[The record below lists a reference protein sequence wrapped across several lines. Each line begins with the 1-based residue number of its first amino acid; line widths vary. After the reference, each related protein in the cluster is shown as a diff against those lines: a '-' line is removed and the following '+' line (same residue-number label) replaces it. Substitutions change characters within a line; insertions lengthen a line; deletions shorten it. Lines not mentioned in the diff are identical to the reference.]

1 MAPYIAT
8 QGKSLIDGII
18 MLAAPASTMRETIE
32 HQLETLSG
40 FNPPEELDKIRRAFD
55 DIPQCY
61 IDGVDYDKSA
71 VMSGLCKE
79 QYPMLFLQGERDYQ
93 VLPEELGLWK
103 TWVDEAGGNAN
114 TAFISYPGLN
124 HIFHEGEGEPSPAEY
139 AVQGRIPAK
148 VIDDIAGFILAMP

>member
-1 MAPYIAT
+1 MAPYIAA
-8 QGKSLIDGII
+8 QGKRLIDGII

-40 FNPPEELDKIRRAFD
+40 FNPPEELDKMRRAFD

-71 VMSGLCKE
+71 VIAGLCKE
-79 QYPMLFLQGERDYQ
+79 QYPMLLLQGERDYQ

-103 TWVDEAGGNAN
+103 AWVDEAGGNAN
-114 TAFISYPGLN
+114 ATFISYPGLN

-148 VIDDIAGFILAMP
+148 VIYDISGFILATP